1 MLGCGTCRKNGKIL
15 YTIDEI
21 TGLINACADYAPF
34 QERAGFGVKERE
46 EKIQDRSFAAGVSR
60 EVIQK
65 GAEMLGMPLDEII
78 TETILGMRNAA
89 EEIGLKG
96 NL

>member
-1 MLGCGTCRKNGKIL
+1 ELKS
-15 YTIDEI
+15 
-21 TGLINACADYAPF
+21 
-34 QERAGFGVKERE
+34 VK
-46 EKIQDRSFAAGVSR
+46 KKFKDRSFAAGVNR